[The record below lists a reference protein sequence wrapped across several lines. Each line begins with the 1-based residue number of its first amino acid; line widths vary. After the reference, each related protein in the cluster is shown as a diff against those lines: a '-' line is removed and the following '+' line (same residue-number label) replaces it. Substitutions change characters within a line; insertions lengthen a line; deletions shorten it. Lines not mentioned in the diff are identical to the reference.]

1 MWNWVL
7 NLSVLKN
14 KYYLTADIAIDGN
27 LNNIYIANFKLCVK
41 FCIEGHTE
49 TKQWIIFINFQK
61 LHGGIN
67 TSTIQTISWEGNRW
81 NNGHGKDNRRKYKQQ
96 LTGIVF

>member
-1 MWNWVL
+1 MN
-7 NLSVLKN
+7 
-14 KYYLTADIAIDGN
+14 YFY
-27 LNNIYIANFKLCVK
+27 K
-41 FCIEGHTE
+41 FSKT
-49 TKQWIIFINFQK
+49 
-61 LHGGIN
+61 GGIN